1 MLESPEPSGEV
12 EEWLSGLRL
21 SQYAPRLRRG
31 GYRSLGDCA
40 HLSDERLRELCV
52 LPTGHRRRILRALEA
67 LALEE
72 PTIEQSDQNTGGWFQ
87 RPHAKELR
95 PAHVEGNRTSPPGAP
110 PEQSVPRDIPG
121 SRWSSS
127 TLEDFPEIEVF
138 PERANSA
145 PSPGEERG
153 SPPGTADDP
162 IYRTLEPKSRKGPRP
177 TRSYR
182 LRHRPVPDIPSGDR
196 RADPGLPGDPHED
209 EYATVEDCGGLVEYD
224 TVGPP
229 DDSPIMVDCD
239 LYSRE
244 PRSPVDRLADIS
256 PYACFYGTAEHQ
268 VRKMGWLDKL
278 SPQGKCVFQRRWV
291 RLNGESLAYF
301 HSDKEMYSKGMI
313 PVTAIRQV
321 RALGDNK
328 FEVVTSLRTFVFRA
342 EREGERGEWM
352 ACLQS
357 AARPAGRGS
366 GTRRLRRLATNGK
379 RGLLEVRGYKGRLVV
394 SLAGSNIRL
403 CKTEQDYVA
412 GLAICQVELTAASV
426 RNVDRR
432 VFELNTPFKNF
443 CFVAESEREK
453 LEWMEAVR
461 ESIAETLCDYE
472 VAEKIWFN
480 EANRTCADC
489 RAGEPEWASLNL
501 GVVVCKK
508 CARQHGSLGPSI
520 SKVHSLKMDGGI
532 WSNELVELFLEVGN
546 QKANAFWSA
555 RLPLEEELN
564 AGASEER
571 RATFVRRKYR
581 QREYRRLLEG
591 LGDADQLNTALCA
604 AVVSPDV
611 PRTMELVFSGADV
624 MCATGD
630 PTCSTPYLLA
640 QRAGQRLQMEFLHQ
654 NRLSDFPKSESA
666 SPSEVPPFMDG
677 FLYISP
683 GRTPPDRR
691 KVDDT
696 VRRWC
701 TLEGG
706 FLTYYESAE
715 SAAAVGRVAVADV
728 VSLAVGETVTV
739 AGAVFTAEVYLR
751 SGRALVVGA
760 ETPETRRDW
769 IKALTK
775 CLVPAKA
782 ESQVQMDSELIGR
795 LFYKEGHD
803 LYHWRTGWFVLSGSA
818 LRFGS
823 VDGDGG
829 GDRGVLRLRRLQEL
843 TVTTQS
849 EGDEKMQVL
858 LMVESG
864 RTVYVHGFNAADF
877 ELWRSAI
884 VRAAATDG
892 KALGDQQLTKNGVPV
907 VVESCIAFVTQY
919 GLCQEGVYQRAGD
932 PDGVARLLEE
942 FTLDARGVKL
952 RNEERHLEDV
962 TDTLKS
968 FLSQAEDALLTK
980 ELYPY
985 WVSALDE
992 EEESRRVEKYSTFIQ
1007 SLPKTNRATLGA
1019 LLQHLFRIQRCRHL
1033 TGMTSAKLAS
1043 VFSPC
1048 FFQTR
1053 GPAPR
1058 ETDVVRDL
1066 IRNYVTLFSVNEE
1079 QVQQME
1085 MENSFITRWNDKKD
1099 TAFSPAGDLIFEVY
1113 LEKRSPENC
1122 CLVKVWP
1129 SMRSAELAETA
1140 LSLRRVPFDAA
1151 DAWATFEVI
1160 ENGELERP
1168 LHHSEKILEQVL
1180 EWSALDCPRSAF
1192 LLLKKFARADTEDG
1206 AEKEGGIFKG
1216 QHLKFSDGFSKR
1228 LSSAHKFQD
1237 KFVALRSHKLA
1248 IYRDSKSTKAEKE
1261 IHLENAK
1268 CYLGL
1273 KKKLKPPSSWG
1284 FTIYTD
1290 KQQWHLCCQDKEA
1303 QLSWVTHII
1312 RMKFG
1317 SDLCPASEGGAR
1329 SRRNAAP
1336 SRQAQDRTASLPD
1349 PNPEPT
1355 GRRRTSAVDT
1365 LQPSLRA
1372 PPASRQ
1378 SSLPPG
1384 GGDGKLP
1391 PGLLSELNSVLSKT
1405 KKVDLPP

>member
-1 MLESPEPSGEV
+1 MLDSSEEL

-21 SQYAPRLRRG
+21 SQYAPGLRQG
-31 GYRSLGDCA
+31 GYITLEDCV
-40 HLSDERLRELCV
+40 HLSDERLRELRV
-52 LPTGHRRRILRALEA
+52 LPTGHRRRILRALET
-67 LALEE
+67 LALKE
-72 PTIEQSDQNTGGWFQ
+72 PTKDQNDQDTRFQ
-87 RPHAKELR
+87 STHAEELQ
-95 PAHVEGNRTSPPGAP
+95 PSHVEGNRTSPPAAP
-110 PEQSVPRDIPG
+110 PKQSGLRDIPG
-121 SRWSSS
+121 SRLSSS
-127 TLEDFPEIEVF
+127 TLEDFPEREVF
-138 PERANSA
+138 PEKSNSA
-145 PSPGEERG
+145 PSTGEEQG
-153 SPPGTADDP
+153 SPQGTVDNAT
-162 IYRTLEPKSRKGPRP
+162 YRTLEPISRKGPRP

-182 LRHRPVPDIPSGDR
+182 LRHRPVPDIPPGDR
-196 RADPGLPGDPHED
+196 LEDPGLPGDPYED
-209 EYATVEDCGGLVEYD
+209 EYATVEDFGRLVEYD
-224 TVGPP
+224 TVGPV

-239 LYSRE
+239 LYSRD
-244 PRSPVDRLADIS
+244 PHSPVDQLPDIS
-256 PYACFYGTAEHQ
+256 PYACFYGATERQ

-278 SPQGKCVFQRRWV
+278 SPQGNCVFQRRWV
-291 RLNGESLAYF
+291 RLNGENLAYF
-301 HSDKEMYSKGMI
+301 NNDKEMYSKGMI

-321 RALGDNK
+321 RPLGDNK
-328 FEVVTSLRTFVFRA
+328 FEVVTSLRTFVFRT

-357 AARPAGRGS
+357 ALRPAGSDCRRPRR
-366 GTRRLRRLATNGK
+366 RRLVANGK
-379 RGLLEVRGYKGRLVV
+379 CGLLEVRGYKGRLVV
-394 SLAGSNIRL
+394 SLAGCNIRL
-403 CKTEQDYVA
+403 CKTEQDYQA
-412 GLAICQVELTAASV
+412 GLGICQVDLTAAGV

-443 CFVAESEREK
+443 CFAAESEREK
-453 LEWMEAVR
+453 MEWMEALR

-480 EANRTCADC
+480 EANRICADC
-489 RAGEPEWASLNL
+489 RTPEPEWASLNL

-508 CARQHGSLGPSI
+508 CARQHSSLGPNI
-520 SKVHSLKMDGGI
+520 SKVHSLKMDSNI

-564 AGASEER
+564 SGASEER

-581 QREYRRLLEG
+581 QREYRHLLEN
-591 LGDADQLNTALCA
+591 LDDTDQLNKALCA

-611 PRTMELVFSGADV
+611 TRTMELVFSGADV

-654 NRLSDFPKSESA
+654 NRLSDFPKSESSA
-666 SPSEVPPFMDG
+666 FPSEVPPFMDG

-683 GRTPPDRR
+683 GRTSPDRR
-691 KVDDT
+691 KGDDT
-696 VRRWC
+696 ARRWC

-706 FLTYYESAE
+706 FLTYYETAE
-715 SAAAVGRVAVADV
+715 SASAVGRVAVADV

-823 VDGDGG
+823 VDGEGDGN
-829 GDRGVLRLRRLQEL
+829 RGVLRLRRLQEL

-864 RTVYVHGFNAADF
+864 RTVYIHGFNMADF

-919 GLCQEGVYQRAGD
+919 GLCQDGVYRRTGD
-932 PDGVARLLEE
+932 PDGVSRLLEE

-992 EEESRRVEKYSTFIQ
+992 EDESLRVEKYSTFIQ

-1019 LLQHLFRIQRCRHL
+1019 LLRHLFRIQRCHHL

-1053 GPAPR
+1053 GPAPL

-1066 IRNYVTLFSVNEE
+1066 IHNYVTLFNVNEE

-1085 MENSFITRWNDKKD
+1085 RENSFITRWNDKKD

-1113 LEKRSPENC
+1113 LEKPGPENC

-1140 LSLRRVPFDAA
+1140 LNLRRLPFDPA
-1151 DAWATFEVI
+1151 DPWATFEVI

-1180 EWSALDCPRSAF
+1180 EWSTLDCPSSAF
-1192 LLLKKFARADTEDG
+1192 LLLKKFHTVDTLD
-1206 AEKEGGIFKG
+1206 KEGPLSKG
-1216 QHLKFSDGFSKR
+1216 QYLKFSDGYSKR
-1228 LSSAHKFQD
+1228 LSAHKFQD
-1237 KFVALRSHKLA
+1237 KFVSLRSHKLA

-1290 KQQWHLCCQDKEA
+1290 KQQWHFCCQDKET
-1303 QLSWVTHII
+1303 QVRWVTHII
-1312 RMKFG
+1312 QMKFG
-1317 SDLCPASEGGAR
+1317 SDLCPDSEGGG
-1329 SRRNAAP
+1329 S
-1336 SRQAQDRTASLPD
+1336 SRQAQDRTTSLPD
-1349 PNPEPT
+1349 PKPEPT
-1355 GRRRTSAVDT
+1355 SRRRISVMDT
-1365 LQPSLRA
+1365 RRLSLQA
-1372 PPASRQ
+1372 PPSSRK
-1378 SSLPPG
+1378 SSLPPTG
-1384 GGDGKLP
+1384 LDNKLP

-1405 KKVDLPP
+1405 KKVDPPL